1 MSKNLLIAVIGGMTS
16 VILYLSS
23 FFGIPGGFFLAY
35 FSALPLFV
43 VGLSLGLTVGTIAT
57 VIAVALTFALA
68 LTKVAVVALFA
79 VATALPTLLLLRMA
93 LSRRQSPEGNPEWCP
108 PGRMVCWLTG
118 YGAVAFVILAYV
130 ASGGQNGLEDTIR
143 ANISAALTIMMEG
156 MDSSEVETTARMV
169 EALVQIVP
177 RYLPAIFVAS
187 WLISMVV
194 NAHLAQ
200 YIAIRVGRNVRPA
213 PRLPEMSLPFGL
225 AGAML
230 AAAVIWRLAGPG
242 LVGFV
247 SLNLALMMLVPF
259 FLLGLAVIH
268 AVSRGWPSRTPIL
281 VTMYLIMVFIG
292 WPVILVAALGLAEQ
306 WTGLR
311 QRLAGPGNLEED
323 E

>member
-1 MSKNLLIAVIGGMTS
+1 MSKNLLIAAIGGMTS
-16 VILYLSS
+16 VILYLSTY
-23 FFGIPGGFFLAY
+23 FEIPGGLFLAY

-57 VIAVALTFALA
+57 VAAVALTLA
-68 LTKVAVVALFA
+68 LVLTKIAVVALFT
-79 VATALPTLLLLRMA
+79 VVTALPTLLLLRMA
-93 LSRRQSPEGNPEWCP
+93 LSRRPSPEGNAVWCP

-118 YGAVAFVILAYV
+118 YGAMAFVIVTFMAG
-130 ASGGQNGLEDTIR
+130 GGQNGIEEALRE
-143 ANISAALTIMMEG
+143 NISAALGVLMQDMEPSKVG
-156 MDSSEVETTARMV
+156 AMAEMAAKYV
-169 EALVQIVP
+169 
-177 RYLPAIFVAS
+177 PAIFMAS

-200 YIAIRVGRNVRPA
+200 NIAIRVGRNIRPA
-213 PRLPEMSLPFGL
+213 PALQDMSLPFGL
-225 AGAML
+225 TGAML

-268 AVSRGWPSRTPIL
+268 AVSRAWPSRTPIL

>member
-1 MSKNLLIAVIGGMTS
+1 MSKNLLMAVIGGMTS
-16 VILYLSS
+16 VILYLST
-23 FFGIPGGFFLAY
+23 FFEIPGGFFLAY
-35 FSALPLFV
+35 FSALPLLV
-43 VGLSLGLTVGTIAT
+43 VGLSLGLTAGTIAT
-57 VIAVALTFALA
+57 VAAVALTLA
-68 LTKVAVVALFA
+68 LVLTKIAVVALFT
-79 VATALPTLLLLRMA
+79 VVTALPTLLLLRLA
-93 LSRRQSPEGNPEWCP
+93 LSRRQSPEGKAVWCP

-118 YGAVAFVILAYV
+118 YGAVAFVIVAYLAG
-130 ASGGQNGLEDTIR
+130 GGQNGLEETLR
-143 ANISAALTIMMEG
+143 ENIAAALGALMQDLDPSKVGAM
-156 MDSSEVETTARMV
+156 ARM
-169 EALVQIVP
+169 AA
-177 RYLPAIFVAS
+177 RYVPAIFMAS
-187 WLISMVV
+187 WLISMLV

-200 YIAIRVGRNVRPA
+200 NIAIRLKRNIRPA
-213 PRLPEMSLPFGL
+213 PALRNMSLPFGL

-259 FLLGLAVIH
+259 FLLGLAVVH
-268 AVSRGWPSRTPIL
+268 AVSRAWPSRTPIL

>member
-1 MSKNLLIAVIGGMTS
+1 MSKILLMAVIGGMTS
-16 VILYLSS
+16 VILYLST
-23 FFGIPGGFFLAY
+23 FLGIPGGLFLAY

-43 VGLSLGLTVGTIAT
+43 VGLSLGLTAGTIAT
-57 VIAVALTFALA
+57 MAAVALTLA
-68 LTKVAVVALFA
+68 LTLTLELSKLAVVALFT
-79 VATALPTLLLLRMA
+79 VVTALPTLLLLRMA
-93 LSRRQSPEGNPEWCP
+93 LSRRQSPEGNSEWCP

-118 YGAVAFVILAYV
+118 YGAVAFVIVAYM
-130 ASGGQNGLEDTIR
+130 AGGGQNGLEETLR
-143 ANISAALTIMMEG
+143 ENISAALGVLMQDLDPSKAGDMAQ
-156 MDSSEVETTARMV
+156 MAARYV
-169 EALVQIVP
+169 
-177 RYLPAIFVAS
+177 PAIFMAS

-200 YIAIRVGRNVRPA
+200 NILIRLKRNIRPA
-213 PRLPEMSLPFGL
+213 PPLLDMSLPFGL

-259 FLLGLAVIH
+259 FLLGLAVVH
-268 AVSRGWPSRTPIL
+268 AVSRAWPSRTPIL